1 MKKMFYSMFALA
13 AMAMT
18 STSCSDEIE
27 NGTLN
32 SNEAVVSFKVQL
44 ENEVGSRT
52 IGDGTTATELHY
64 AVYKAK
70 DGEIGTEI
78 ANLRGSDGH
87 LGTKTIEGHQA
98 TVELT
103 LVKGQTYNFLFW
115 AQAPNGED
123 YYTIDFEAGTISVKY
138 DDGKK
143 DANDEKRDAFY
154 KVHKNVKIT
163 GPIEETITLKRPFA
177 QVNVGTTIGS
187 LADAKTAEVWIQ
199 KSDFT
204 IKNVANKLIAYSGAV
219 EGDVEVTFSSADIP
233 EADKYNTEG
242 ELKDV
247 DQKNYE
253 YLAMNYILVND
264 TQKDAET
271 DKNGMEG
278 DTQATVNATLNIYGS
293 QTDGGTLDTKPINTF
308 EIPNVPVQRN
318 WRTNIIGDIMNETVT
333 FNIVV
338 DPKFDNDH
346 NYYTEKEL
354 AYAFASGGEI
364 TLDKDVELT
373 TPLILAPNADGS
385 GKVVT
390 INLNGHTITAPK
402 FVYNNDGTITYAD
415 NDADN
420 TDSCPFIVNAG
431 TLNIYGHMN
440 GEGKEDSY
448 IVAQASKYS
457 MAVWANGGTVNIYG
471 GNYKNAGEGSDLIY
485 AKNGGIVNIYGGYFE
500 ACKKQDGVDGTNQDY
515 SVLNLYNNGQ
525 GGSNIIVYGG
535 TFFEFNPA
543 DNASENPKKNF
554 VADGYA
560 VVKHA
565 QTEGEPAVATGKYY
579 YEVVKYMDAFTG
591 SDVTMYSDVK
601 ADETIVLTAGKN
613 LNGEGKTLEMV
624 KSDAQYAIQTAGG
637 TIQNLTIEGYNTR
650 NENSKVTRGIFIVN
664 PQENVTIENV
674 HVSGVAYPLNTGT
687 VTTVAD
693 LTLTVKNS
701 TLIGWSSWE
710 GGFASASF
718 EGCTFGVGTYFD
730 EATIAEHPNWNG
742 LARPYIAT
750 TFEGCEFNEG
760 FVLDAFFK
768 VNEGKATEKTYQPVI
783 TLKNC
788 TYNGQAITAATL
800 ASLVEEGDPIDQITI
815 E

>member
-1 MKKMFYSMFALA
+1 MKKLIYPMFALA
-13 AMAMT
+13 ALAMT
-18 STSCSDEIE
+18 NTSCSDEIE
-27 NGTLN
+27 NGAVN

-44 ENEVGSRT
+44 ENEVGSRA

-64 AVYKAK
+64 AVYKK
-70 DGEIGTEI
+70 TGDTGIGTEI
-78 ANLRGSDGH
+78 EALRGSDGDGH

-123 YYTIDFEAGTISVKY
+123 YYTIDFENGTITVNY
-138 DDGKK
+138 ADNAETAEVNEGL
-143 DANDEKRDAFY
+143 ANDEKRDAFY
-154 KVHKNVKIT
+154 KVHKDVKIT

-233 EADKYNTEG
+233 EG

-264 TQKDAET
+264 TQTDENT

-278 DTQATVNATLNIYGS
+278 DSQATVNATLNIYGS
-293 QTDGGTLDTKPINTF
+293 QTEGGALETINTF

-338 DPKFDNDH
+338 DPNFEDDH

-364 TLDKDVELT
+364 TLEENVVLT
-373 TPLILAPNADGS
+373 APLILNANADGS

-402 FVYNNDGTITYAD
+402 FIESNGSITYAD

-420 TDSCPFIVNAG
+420 TDSYPFIVNAG
-431 TLNIYGHMN
+431 TLNIK
-440 GEGKEDSY
+440 GEGKIE
-448 IVAQASKYS
+448 AQACTYS
-457 MAVWANGGTVNIYG
+457 MAVFAAGGTVNIYG
-471 GNYKNAGEGSDLIY
+471 GEYSNAGEGSDLIY
-485 AKNGGIVNIYGGYFE
+485 AKFDGATVNIYGGTFK
-500 ACKKQDGVDGTNQDY
+500 ACEKQEGTDGTEEKYSALNIHGDY
-515 SVLNLYNNGQ
+515 VNTAS
-525 GGSNIIVYGG
+525 ITVYGG
-535 TFFEFNPA
+535 KFYGFNPG
-543 DNASENPKKNF
+543 DNKSDGPGTNYL
-554 VADGYA
+554 ADGYT
-560 VVKHA
+560 VKYD
-565 QTEGEPAVATGKYY
+565 ATTQY
-579 YEVVKYMDAFTG
+579 YEVVEYADAFTAG
-591 SDVTMYSDVK
+591 TDAVMYSDVK
-601 ADETIVLTAGKN
+601 ADGTIALAAGQDLDGN
-613 LNGEGKTLEMV
+613 GKTLEMV
-624 KSDAQYAIQTAGG
+624 KSDAQNAIQTAGG
-637 TIQNLTIEGYNTR
+637 TIQNLNVEGYKTR
-650 NENSKVTRGIFIVN
+650 NDNSKVTRGIFVVA
-664 PQENVTIENV
+664 PTENVVIEDV
-674 HVSGVAYPLNTGT
+674 TVSGVAYALNTGT
-687 VTTVAD
+687 KATATD
-693 LTLTVKNS
+693 LTLAVTNS
-701 TLIGWSSWE
+701 TLIGWSSWD
-710 GGFASASF
+710 GGFASATF
-718 EGCTFGVGTYFD
+718 TGCTFGVGTYFD
-730 EATIAEHPNWNG
+730 EATLAEEPYWNG
-742 LARPYIAT
+742 LARPYVGT
-750 TFEGCEFNEG
+750 TFTDCNFEKG
-760 FVLDAFFK
+760 FMLDVYFTTGSGDN
-768 VNEGKATEKTYQPVI
+768 VTVHQPVI
-783 TLKNC
+783 KLVNC
-788 TYNGQAITAATL
+788 KYDGQAITD
-800 ASLVEEGDPIDQITI
+800 ASPLFEEGDDLTYVTI

>member
-27 NGTLN
+27 SGALN
-32 SNEAVVSFKVQL
+32 SNEAAVSFNLQL
-44 ENEVGSRT
+44 ENAVGSRA
-52 IGDGTTATELHY
+52 IGDGNTATELHY

-78 ANLRGSDGH
+78 PALRGSNGYM
-87 LGTKTIEGHQA
+87 GTKTISGHQA

-123 YYTIDFEAGTISVKY
+123 YYDINFAEGKITIKY
-138 DDGKK
+138 DNDKK
-143 DANDEKRDAFY
+143 DANDEKRDAFC

-163 GPIEETITLKRPFA
+163 GPIEETIVLKRPFA
-177 QVNVGTTIGS
+177 QVNVGTKIGS
-187 LADAKTAEVWIQ
+187 LEEARKAAVWIKQ
-199 KSDFT
+199 SDIT
-204 IKNVANKLIAYSGAV
+204 IKNVANKLNAYSGAV
-219 EGDVEVTFSSADIP
+219 EGDVEVTFAQANIP
-233 EADKYNTEG
+233 EQSKYNTDG

-271 DKNGMEG
+271 DKNGVEG
-278 DTQATVNATLNIYGS
+278 DTKSTVNATFRIYGS
-293 QTDGGTLDTKPINTF
+293 QESENGALDATPINTF
-308 EIPNVPVQRN
+308 DIPNIPVQRN

-333 FNIVV
+333 FNIVI

-364 TLDKDVELT
+364 SLDKDVVLT
-373 TPLILAPNADGS
+373 DPLILDANEDGS
-385 GKVVT
+385 EKVVT
-390 INLNGHTITAPK
+390 INLNGHTIKAPL
-402 FVYNNDGTITYAD
+402 FTENNGTFSKGS
-415 NDADN
+415 
-420 TDSCPFIVNAG
+420 TDSYPFIVNKG
-431 TLNIYGHMN
+431 TLNIK
-440 GEGKEDSY
+440 GEGSIE
-448 IVAQASKYS
+448 AQACRYS

-471 GNYKNAGEGSDLIY
+471 GTYRNAGEGSDLIY
-485 AKNGGIVNIYGGYFE
+485 AKNGGVVNIYGGTFE
-500 ACKKQDGVDGTNQDY
+500 ACEKQPGTQGTLEKH
-515 SVLNLYNNGQ
+515 SALNLH
-525 GGSNIIVYGG
+525 GSNPGTITVYGG
-535 TFFEFNPA
+535 RFFEFNPA
-543 DNASENPKKNF
+543 DNKSENPKVNF

-560 VVKHA
+560 VIKHA
-565 QTEGEPAVATGKYY
+565 QTEGDPAVPTGKYY
-579 YEVVKYMDAFTG
+579 YEVVEYNEVFQG
-591 SDVTMYSDVK
+591 ENVTMLSDVK
-601 ADETIVLTAGKN
+601 ADETIVLAAGQN
-613 LNGEGKTLEMV
+613 LDGDGKTIEMV
-624 KSDAQYAIQTAGG
+624 KSDAQYAIQSAGG
-637 TIQNLTIEGYNTR
+637 IIRNIIIEGYNTR
-650 NENSKVTRGIFIVN
+650 NENSKVTRGIFIAN
-664 PQENVTIENV
+664 PQENVTIEDV

-687 VTTVAD
+687 KSKVAN
-693 LTLTVKNS
+693 LELTVKNS

-718 EGCTFGVGTYFD
+718 EGCIFGVGTYFD
-730 EATIAEHPNWNG
+730 EATIAENPNWNG

-768 VNEGKATEKTYQPVI
+768 VNEGKANEKTYQPVI